1 MNAEFIAEGSTVYW
15 RNTSG
20 NRTWIA
26 DAESGSWAEVI
37 ADALNA
43 DADVYVIE

>member
-1 MNAEFIAEGSTVYW
+1 MNAEFIAEGSAVYW
-15 RNTSG
+15 QAVSG
-20 NRTWIA
+20 NRTWVA

-43 DADVYVIE
+43 DADAYVIE